1 MNRRGKSKRGSES
14 KRKRKETGYRK
25 AGHGSVRPTRRENDV
40 LGADALA
47 V

>member
-1 MNRRGKSKRGSES
+1 MREREKRWD
-14 KRKRKETGYRK
+14 TGRPTTV
-25 AGHGSVRPTRRENDV
+25 VRPTRRENDV